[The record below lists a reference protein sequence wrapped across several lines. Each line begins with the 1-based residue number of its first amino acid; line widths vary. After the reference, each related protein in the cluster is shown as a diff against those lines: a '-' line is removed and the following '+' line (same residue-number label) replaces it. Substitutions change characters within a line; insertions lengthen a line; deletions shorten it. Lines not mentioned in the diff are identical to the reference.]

1 MCIPG
6 RNISVAGAQLSADSE
21 TSDNQGKLGKMG
33 KFYQQ
38 MFATDVM
45 NACCFFFVFVFV
57 MTA

>member
-45 NACCFFFVFVFV
+45 NACCFFFLVFFL
-57 MTA
+57 